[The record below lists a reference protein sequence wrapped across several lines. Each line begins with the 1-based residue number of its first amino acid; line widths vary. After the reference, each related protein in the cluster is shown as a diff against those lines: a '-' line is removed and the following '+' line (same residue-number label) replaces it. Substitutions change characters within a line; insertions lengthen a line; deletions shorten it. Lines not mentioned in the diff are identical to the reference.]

1 MMREIAG
8 RVTVEQKRVP
18 GCGKCSDSALIIR
31 TRDREPVRLLIE
43 RVLWDTY
50 VSAWQIDGRSWSAQ
64 RPNSLPEKPGGSIT
78 G

>member
-1 MMREIAG
+1 MREIPG
-8 RVTVEQKRVP
+8 RVTVEQNRVP
-18 GCGKCSDSALIIR
+18 SYRKCSDSALIIR

-50 VSAWQIDGRSWSAQ
+50 VSAWHNNNRSWSAQ